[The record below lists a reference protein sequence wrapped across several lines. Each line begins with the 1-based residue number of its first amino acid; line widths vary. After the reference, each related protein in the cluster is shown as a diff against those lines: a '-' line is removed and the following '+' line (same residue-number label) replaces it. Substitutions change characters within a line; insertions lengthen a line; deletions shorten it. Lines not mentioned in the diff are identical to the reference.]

1 MSNFDDI
8 FSGQGEKPRWNDQPF
23 DKEAWAA
30 KKQEERKELY
40 TS

>member
-8 FSGQGEKPRWNDQPF
+8 FSGQGDKPRWNDQPF

-30 KKQEERKELY
+30 KKQEERKK
-40 TS
+40 SVF